1 MTNRG
6 TKTRARL
13 TRVAA
18 TLLATTAMM
27 VVPAITVSILPHN
40 PVIPSLTA
48 AAYADDATADTGTS
62 GNTSGGS
69 GEATTPISGPVPN
82 VIITNFTYGDG
93 SVSAG
98 SDFTLAFTFQ
108 NKGKVAISNM
118 VVTVDGGENFAI
130 AGGTNTFY
138 FDSLAAGGSNTQ
150 SVPMQALAGA
160 KSGAQGVTVSFR
172 YEYVDSGSRNSN
184 SSDIK
189 ISVPVSQPDRF
200 QLNDPVPPEGVTVG
214 TESTITMEYVNKGK
228 GDIANV
234 EASIEGDGIETVAKT
249 QYIGNVASGTSG
261 SIGFAF
267 TPTTAGELNL
277 KLSVTY
283 EDSDGKSQTKEFP
296 LTVTAADA
304 TPVDD
309 GGMVAPDEDVS
320 QPIAWWVWA
329 LVALGVIA
337 VIVVVIVLVRRHRK
351 KKAKAAEID
360 EEWDEW
366 KGESTSSVD
375 DASSAT
381 APSSA
386 TSSAATAEAPTQV
399 IDGNRA

>member
-6 TKTRARL
+6 TKTRAQL

-18 TLLATTAMM
+18 ALLATTAMM
-27 VVPAITVSILPHN
+27 VAPGITASILPQHAT
-40 PVIPSLTA
+40 IPQVA
-48 AAYADDATADTGTS
+48 AIAYADDTTADTGTS
-62 GNTSGGS
+62 NGTTSAGGS
-69 GEATTPISGPVPN
+69 SETTTPIAGPVPN

-172 YEYVDSGSRNSN
+172 YEYVDSGARNSN

-234 EASIEGDGIETVAKT
+234 EASIEGDDIETVAKT

-296 LTVTAADA
+296 LTVTASDA
-304 TPVDD
+304 APTDD
-309 GGMVAPDEDVS
+309 SGMVMPDETVN
-320 QPIAWWVWA
+320 QGAAWWVWVLA
-329 LVALGVIA
+329 ALGAIA
-337 VIVVVIVLVRRHRK
+337 VVVISIVLVRRHRK
-351 KKAKAAEID
+351 KKAKAAQID

-366 KGESTSSVD
+366 KGESASST
-375 DASSAT
+375 DASSA
-381 APSSA
+381 AASPSGE
-386 TSSAATAEAPTQV
+386 SSAANVEAPTQV
-399 IDGNRA
+399 IDRN